1 MGKPKDKAVGRKP
14 RNRPRD
20 VLEPDEISR
29 LMDACG
35 EGDAA
40 KRNRAIISLFTATG
54 MRMSEILG
62 LAVSDLDLEKKRAT
76 IVYEDRDDR
85 VIWVHQDARIPM
97 NEWMDARL
105 RIMMRTT
112 GPLFC
117 NLKGQPLSSVYIRGM
132 LPKLA
137 KKAGISKRVHA
148 DGMRHTF
155 AAMSYRAGVTTR
167 SLQVQFDHKNI
178 AATVA
183 YLERIGLHAGFDEFE
198 KAMG

>member
-1 MGKPKDKAVGRKP
+1 MGKSKKKP

-20 VLEPDEISR
+20 VLEPEEVAM

-35 EGDAA
+35 EGDVG
-40 KRNRAIISLFTATG
+40 KRNRAIISLFVATG

-62 LAVSDLDLEKKRAT
+62 LAVSDLDLKKKRAT
-76 IVYEDRDDR
+76 IVYEDRVDR

-97 NEWMDARL
+97 KEWMKVRSK
-105 RIMMRTT
+105 IMMRST

-117 NLKGQPLSSVYIRGM
+117 NLKGQPLSAAYVRGI

-137 KKAGISKRVHA
+137 KKAGILKRVHA
-148 DGMRHTF
+148 DGLRHTF
-155 AAMSYRAGVTTR
+155 AAMSYRAGVKTH
-167 SLQVQFDHKNI
+167 SLKVQFDHKNI

-198 KAMG
+198 KAMGAK